1 MDRRKIAGMSRWI
14 VLALLLCGCASNAH
28 THVHIG
34 AAAPSGSVS
43 VHTDAAGALALLI
56 GMALVANTVYPLD
69 GETGFL
75 STSSRYVPELDP
87 SRRVSEQDCS
97 KPIDF
102 TRGNIRCK

>member
-1 MDRRKIAGMSRWI
+1 VRSI
-14 VLALLLCGCASNAH
+14 VLVLLLAGCASNTH
-28 THVHIG
+28 TRVHIG
-34 AAAPSGSVS
+34 AAGPSGSVS
-43 VHTDAAGALALLI
+43 IHTDAAGALALLVGAAI
-56 GMALVANTVYPLD
+56 VANNLYPLD
-69 GETGFL
+69 SETGFL